1 MTKLWKF
8 VIFWSRSSGNFWTI
22 FFLLLKSKILPS
34 KELRTP
40 VVGGQEPGYLNFGG
54 HCLHLDGDHVLGDD
68 VATAFAL

>member
-1 MTKLWKF
+1 MEVCNLLVK
-8 VIFWSRSSGNFWTI
+8 IFWKLLDNL
-22 FFLLLKSKILPS
+22 FLLLKGKILPS

>member
-1 MTKLWKF
+1 MDNL
-8 VIFWSRSSGNFWTI
+8 
-22 FFLLLKSKILPS
+22 FLLLKSKILPS